1 MPRHSIGSSRPP
13 VPGQGGRGR
22 RVLSTIGGKLSAAI
36 AIAVAIGLFAMVGLQ
51 TRQHQRQ
58 LDHQLAIGN
67 EWMTRLLADQLSG
80 AIRFAKTDSI
90 ERAYGDL
97 VASADSSVAGL
108 ATYANDGKQLT
119 EYHAPGRAVVDAAA
133 LSDLARQVRE
143 RGSVVRARRTD
154 HELVAVPVVVGD
166 NKTVVGSVV
175 IAWDLSR
182 FKAEGR
188 RGFVQT
194 ALLAAAIC
202 AGLVGLIVVLV
213 RAIVSR
219 PLAEMTTAMAS
230 LAKNDTSVV
239 VPGLVRTDEI
249 GAMAASVQV
258 FKENAVEKRQMIAEQ
273 DALKAKV
280 EEERRAAMAALAVTF
295 EADVNAIVDGLVAG
309 AGEMQSTSHT
319 MSATA
324 EETGRQATAVA
335 SASEQASA
343 NVETVAAA
351 AEELA
356 ASIREIARQI
366 SQSAAMSRAAAEQA
380 LSTQS
385 EVRNLANA
393 AEKIGTVVDLINDIA
408 TQTNLLALNATIEA
422 ARAGDAGKGF
432 AVVAQEVKTLA
443 NQTAKATEE
452 ISAQIAAVRT
462 EIGGTVTAIEAITET
477 IGQIDHIAAA
487 VAAAVEEQQAATAE
501 IARNVEQAS
510 LGTREVAS
518 NIAGVTEAADQTGA
532 SAAQVL
538 ATAGALN
545 RQAEKLTAA
554 MAKFITEIRGASLN
568 DVELIDAVKQDHI
581 GFTRKVLD
589 AMDGRVHVAA
599 ESLNDHLRCRLG
611 RWSEKAGEDVR
622 RLPAYKQLLDPHA
635 RVHASG
641 RRVLECL
648 EAGDRQGAQ
657 QAAEALKKASAEVL
671 STLSALKEQ
680 LVAKESMCA
689 KIAA

>member
-13 VPGQGGRGR
+13 VPGQGGGGWRA
-22 RVLSTIGGKLSAAI
+22 LATIGGKLSAAI

-51 TRQHQRQ
+51 TRQHQHQ

-80 AIRFAKTDSI
+80 PIRFAKTDSI
-90 ERAYGDL
+90 ERAYADL
-97 VASADSSVAGL
+97 VGAADSSVAGL

-119 EYHAPGRAVVDAAA
+119 EYHAPGRAAVDAAA

-175 IAWDLSR
+175 IAWDLGR

-188 RGFVQT
+188 RGLVQT

-219 PLAEMTTAMAS
+219 PLAEMTVAMAS
-230 LAKNDTSVV
+230 LAKDDTSVV
-239 VPGLVRTDEI
+239 VPGLAKTDEI

-258 FKENAVEKRQMIAEQ
+258 FKENAIEKQRLKAEQ
-273 DALKAKV
+273 DTLKVKA
-280 EEERRAAMAALAVTF
+280 EQERKAAMAALAVTF
-295 EADVNAIVDGLVAG
+295 EADVNAIVEGLIAG
-309 AGEMQSTSHT
+309 AGEMQTT
-319 MSATA
+319 RQAMSATA

-335 SASEQASA
+335 SASAQASA

-366 SQSAAMSRAAAEQA
+366 SQSAEMSRAAAEQA

-385 EVRNLANA
+385 EVRSLANA

-432 AVVAQEVKTLA
+432 AVVASEVKTLA
-443 NQTAKATEE
+443 SQTAKATEE
-452 ISAQIAAVRT
+452 ISSQISAVCS
-462 EIGGTVTAIEAITET
+462 EIGGTVTAIEAITEA

-518 NIAGVTEAADQTGA
+518 NIAGVTQAADQTGV
-532 SAAQVL
+532 SATQVL
-538 ATAGALN
+538 TTASSLN

-554 MAKFITEIRGASLN
+554 MANFIIEIRSSTLN

-581 GFTRKVLD
+581 GFTRKIQD
-589 AMDGRVHVAA
+589 ALDGRLHLAA
-599 ESLNDHLRCRLG
+599 EGLTDHLRCRLG
-611 RWSEKAGEDVR
+611 RWYEKAGEDVR
-622 RLPAYKQLLDPHA
+622 HLPAYQQLLDPHA
-635 RVHASG
+635 RVHALG
-641 RRVLECL
+641 KRVLQCL
-648 EAGDRQGAQ
+648 ESHDRQGAQ
-657 QAAEALKKASAEVL
+657 QAAGDLSKATAEVL
-671 STLSALKEQ
+671 STLGALREQ
-680 LVAKESMCA
+680 LVAKEPVRA
-689 KIAA
+689 KAAA